1 MIYDGYY
8 CSAGVNVTAVILN
21 AFYVYL
27 HITINQQ
34 FHFSFLFWT
43 EWGQMPCIGKARLDG
58 SEKVVLVSMG
68 IAWPNGISIDYEVC
82 WISFKFSKCINCQLA
97 LVYFWCCLI
106 SLIKQSKAHG
116 NIVFQSIFRKTNC
129 TGVMLAQTR

>member
-1 MIYDGYY
+1 MMCYFLFV
-8 CSAGVNVTAVILN
+8 SMNVTVIN
-21 AFYVYL
+21 IYFCAYL

-34 FHFSFLFWT
+34 FNFSYLFWT

-82 WISFKFSKCINCQLA
+82 
-97 LVYFWCCLI
+97 
-106 SLIKQSKAHG
+106 G
-116 NIVFQSIFRKTNC
+116 IFFLKY
-129 TGVMLAQTR
+129 VDI